1 VISVENE
8 EQVGNELRGAE
19 ELGQER
25 EDGGY
30 K

>member
-1 VISVENE
+1 VENE